1 MKGNIRKS
9 FLFNLAV
16 VILLCAILYALFF
29 ATLHWITR
37 HGEEVKIPNVRGKD
51 MNTAITQLKG
61 MHFEVYVD
69 STYEPAMK
77 PLAVLKQVPDT
88 GSIVIVGRTVF
99 ITVNM
104 LTPPRIPMP
113 NLVNLSYRSAEMLLR
128 NNKLMVGDTS
138 YKPDIA
144 TGAILEQNY
153 KGEAI
158 RPGELVSQGSK
169 ISLVIGN
176 GRGNTEWDVPEVTG
190 MSYDEALTILNQFNV
205 VVQPHAASEME
216 NLSDTSTAVVVDM
229 APTPLNASGG
239 HNRLKMGDVVDL
251 ILMQNPQPEDIHH
264 YNNTNGIIDV
274 KDDTKGPASKKEEK

>member
-88 GSIVIVGRTVF
+88 GSIVKEGRTVF